1 MVHYKR
7 VGPGNRGLVGNWKL
21 NDLRRVATDGIIA
34 HYKMN
39 DDAADTEVFDSKL
52 GNIAT
57 ASANTDTLTGVG
69 KINEALDFDSASE
82 DYVDCGNNS
91 ITKPTSQISIAF
103 WMEAESAED
112 YARMVATH
120 AKDNDNGYGV
130 KDNGAG
136 KIIFLLDI
144 DGGGGGA
151 SSVVSDST
159 YAIGSY
165 QHVVCTYDGTT
176 MKMYINGA
184 LQSDTETVSGSITY
198 DSGELVLGNVATQD
212 RGFNGLLDDVR
223 IYDRALSLAEVG
235 SIYNSDS
242 GTETTNLFRSI
253 VVAVDRSNFND
264 GTLSGATNLTGIRG
278 LHPDAMGFDGVDDV
292 VDVGNGLNIFSETGS
307 ATMWVKING
316 AGFENAQVT
325 FSSARDYRTRFL
337 YSYTAENFR
346 AVKGDPAA
354 DLELKTGVSRDQW
367 YHLVIC
373 WDRPSLKFWG
383 YVDGVKSDEQDY
395 VVGSE
400 NTNFNIGALASAN
413 DNSNSTIQNMR
424 VYNRILTQG
433 DVGRLYRLKL

>member
-1 MVHYKR
+1 
-7 VGPGNRGLVGNWKL
+7 
-21 NDLRRVATDGIIA
+21 
-34 HYKMN
+34 
-39 DDAADTEVFDSKL
+39 
-52 GNIAT
+52 
-57 ASANTDTLTGVG
+57 
-69 KINEALDFDSASE
+69 
-82 DYVDCGNNS
+82 
-91 ITKPTSQISIAF
+91 
-103 WMEAESAED
+103 
-112 YARMVATH
+112 
-120 AKDNDNGYGV
+120 
-130 KDNGAG
+130 
-136 KIIFLLDI
+136 
-144 DGGGGGA
+144 
-151 SSVVSDST
+151 
-159 YAIGSY
+159 
-165 QHVVCTYDGTT
+165 
-176 MKMYINGA
+176 
-184 LQSDTETVSGSITY
+184 
-198 DSGELVLGNVATQD
+198 
-212 RGFNGLLDDVR
+212 
-223 IYDRALSLAEVG
+223 
-235 SIYNSDS
+235 
-242 GTETTNLFRSI
+242 
-253 VVAVDRSNFND
+253 
-264 GTLSGATNLTGIRG
+264 
-278 LHPDAMGFDGVDDV
+278 MGFDGVDDV
-292 VDVGNGLNIFSETGS
+292 VAVGNGLNIFSETGS

>member
-7 VGPGNRGLVGNWKL
+7 VGPENRGLVGNWKL

-52 GNIAT
+52 GNTAT

-159 YAIGSY
+159 YAI
-165 QHVVCTYDGTT
+165 
-176 MKMYINGA
+176 
-184 LQSDTETVSGSITY
+184 
-198 DSGELVLGNVATQD
+198 
-212 RGFNGLLDDVR
+212 
-223 IYDRALSLAEVG
+223 
-235 SIYNSDS
+235 
-242 GTETTNLFRSI
+242 
-253 VVAVDRSNFND
+253 
-264 GTLSGATNLTGIRG
+264 
-278 LHPDAMGFDGVDDV
+278 
-292 VDVGNGLNIFSETGS
+292 
-307 ATMWVKING
+307 
-316 AGFENAQVT
+316 
-325 FSSARDYRTRFL
+325 
-337 YSYTAENFR
+337 
-346 AVKGDPAA
+346 
-354 DLELKTGVSRDQW
+354 
-367 YHLVIC
+367 
-373 WDRPSLKFWG
+373 
-383 YVDGVKSDEQDY
+383 
-395 VVGSE
+395 
-400 NTNFNIGALASAN
+400 
-413 DNSNSTIQNMR
+413 
-424 VYNRILTQG
+424 
-433 DVGRLYRLKL
+433 